1 MMTFFS
7 LWSTSQNHCVVF
19 RNLTRYTMG
28 KSEHFTMPKPRL
40 YHITAQTA
48 AGRGKKSHSNAI
60 MWQFASVCIDLP
72 IAQCWCTIEWS
83 YFWKMIIFLNFC
95 CMCLN
100 PNYFFSIWNLGLK
113 NLQKQ
118 AFCNTTTC
126 FDVLMFKEIVLVIS
140 KRLQIQTRN
149 FFHRRSKQISHTKY

>member
-1 MMTFFS
+1 MNPKLDFLATVLLRPWRLQKGSEKSGRTNGFIFWTFF
-7 LWSTSQNHCVVF
+7 LRSTSRDHCVVF

-72 IAQCWCTIEWS
+72 IAQCWWTMEWS
-83 YFWKMIIFLNFC
+83 YSWNIFIFQNFFWI
-95 CMCLN
+95 CLN
-100 PNYFFSIWNLGLK
+100 PNYYFPIWN
-113 NLQKQ
+113 
-118 AFCNTTTC
+118 F
-126 FDVLMFKEIVLVIS
+126 IVLI
-140 KRLQIQTRN
+140 
-149 FFHRRSKQISHTKY
+149 Y

>member
-1 MMTFFS
+1 MQAQIKTKLDIFKTRYLKKQLDLYDDIFF

-48 AGRGKKSHSNAI
+48 PGRGKKSHSNAI

-72 IAQCWCTIEWS
+72 IAQCWCTMEWNH
-83 YFWKMIIFLNFC
+83 FLKIIIFQNFFC
-95 CMCLN
+95 ICLN
-100 PNYFFSIWNLGLK
+100 PDYFFPIWNL
-113 NLQKQ
+113 
-118 AFCNTTTC
+118 
-126 FDVLMFKEIVLVIS
+126 IVLI
-140 KRLQIQTRN
+140 
-149 FFHRRSKQISHTKY
+149 Y